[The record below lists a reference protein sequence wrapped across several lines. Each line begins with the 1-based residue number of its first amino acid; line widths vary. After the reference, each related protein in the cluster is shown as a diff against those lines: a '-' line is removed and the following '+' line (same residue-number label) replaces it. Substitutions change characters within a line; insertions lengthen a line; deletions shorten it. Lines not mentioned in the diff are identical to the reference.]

1 MIEAQVDEAFQAQQG
16 RLQDMRRAID
26 FLAVS
31 AAKYEAEV
39 MDFFARE
46 ERGERFAPLARAGG

>member
-1 MIEAQVDEAFQAQQG
+1 MDEAFQAQQG

-26 FLAVS
+26 FLAIS

-39 MDFFARE
+39 MEFFARE